1 MSVENPRNSNSSYGI
16 ILLSGIDF
24 TNNTFFEDY
33 EKPIL
38 NDLLKKALKQAFIR
52 DDFPKCESTVILQFI
67 RRCVKVL
74 VVQNR
79 FSYAFVE
86 FLNNRHK
93 YYDLYSNNNCRT
105 MTEGRYEQ
113 MTSQEIEFLRN
124 PIVNRQFLNYS
135 YWEDDNM
142 KWFKSDIC
150 VLPDTLSRDFSKLSV
165 RFPEGKC
172 GIWETPCYTIYRE
185 LYEETCDVNTA
196 SIFGNPI
203 ELAVLLFRFIIRPNR
218 DLEWRQ
224 STTRYGKS
232 QYALAIYDSNAELG
246 TTYIQNKET
255 RSYSWITLEK
265 ASRIMEKECN
275 YPRIINDIAQQLAN
289 AFMWNLMQLD
299 RSDRF
304 VITVKLLEHIMIW
317 NKT

>member
-16 ILLSGIDF
+16 ILLSGTDF
-24 TNNTFFEDY
+24 TNNTFFKDY
-33 EKPIL
+33 EKSIL

-67 RRCVKVL
+67 RRYVKVF

-79 FSYAFVE
+79 FSYSFVE
-86 FLNNRHK
+86 FLNNRHE
-93 YYDLYSNNNCRT
+93 YYNLYSNNNCRT

-113 MTSQEIEFLRN
+113 MTSQEIDFLCN
-124 PIVNRQFLNYS
+124 PIFNRLFLMHS

-142 KWFKSDIC
+142 KWFKGDIH
-150 VLPDTLSRDFSKLSV
+150 VLPDTSSCDFSKLSV

-172 GIWETPCYTIYRE
+172 DVWEPPCYTIYRE
-185 LYEETCDVNTA
+185 LCEKTCDGNTA

-203 ELAVLLFRFIIRPNR
+203 EPAILPFRFIIRPNG
-218 DLEWRQ
+218 DFEWRQ
-224 STTRYGKS
+224 STTRYGES
-232 QYALAIYDSNAELG
+232 QYALAIYDSNAESG

-289 AFMWNLMQLD
+289 AFMWNFMQLD
-299 RSDRF
+299 QSDIF
-304 VITVKLLEHIMIW
+304 TITVKLSGI
-317 NKT
+317 